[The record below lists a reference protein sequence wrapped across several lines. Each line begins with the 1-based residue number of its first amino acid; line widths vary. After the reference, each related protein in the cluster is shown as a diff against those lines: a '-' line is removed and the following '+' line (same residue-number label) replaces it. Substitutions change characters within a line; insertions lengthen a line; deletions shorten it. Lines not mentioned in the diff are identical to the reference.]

1 MKDINAR
8 LQEVDKTASRVNT
21 KGLTQRHIKDKM
33 LKIQEKAVKTK
44 DILYWEEN
52 QTKNN
57 GWILNRNEKTK
68 KW

>member
-8 LQEVDKTASRVNT
+8 LQEVDKTVSRVNT
-21 KGLTQRHIKDKM
+21 KELTHRHIKDKM

-44 DILYWEEN
+44 DILYSEEN

-68 KW
+68 K

>member
-21 KGLTQRHIKDKM
+21 KELTHRHIKDKM

-44 DILYWEEN
+44 DILQSEEN

-68 KW
+68 K